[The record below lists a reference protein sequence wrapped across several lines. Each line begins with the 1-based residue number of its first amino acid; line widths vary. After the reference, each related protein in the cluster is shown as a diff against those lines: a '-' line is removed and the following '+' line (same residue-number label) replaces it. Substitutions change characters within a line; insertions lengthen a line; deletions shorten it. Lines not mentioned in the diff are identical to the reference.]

1 MKCFI
6 DKLVY
11 SYVSN
16 ISFFKIQFIIFLLF
30 MYFSLFIFDH
40 VFIIFYSAPTSSVI
54 SNDFQQEKLKFNNY
68 DYLLNLIKLR
78 IIFMMIIYSTLL
90 EI

>member
-11 SYVSN
+11 NYVSN
-16 ISFFKIQFIIFLLF
+16 IAFFKIQFIIFLLF

-40 VFIIFYSAPTSSVI
+40 VFIIFYYAPTSSVI
-54 SNDFQQEKLKFNNY
+54 SNDFQQEKLKLNNY
-68 DYLLNLIKLR
+68 DYLLNFIKLR
-78 IIFMMIIYSTLL
+78 IIFMMIIYSTWL